1 MKLQNC
7 SDTTVKLQWNYS
19 ETTVKLQWNYSE
31 TTVKLQWSYKESE
44 TIRKLQE
51 TYKKLLKITR
61 N

>member
-1 MKLQNC
+1 METTKNFKRNFKEAIKKLQCNYK
-7 SDTTVKLQWNYS
+7 TAVTLQWNYS
-19 ETTVKLQWNYSE
+19 ETTV
-31 TTVKLQWSYKESE
+31 KESE